1 MKSWQKRVASVLC
14 NHENGSIFQAL
25 EECLKSN
32 SLKMAKSCLVLATW
46 LTHMLFTLPDTGVRD
61 IARKSLLEALINV
74 LQSSKNLEEKI
85 LATLALK
92 SFISDPT
99 AHEALRVYAKSIYRI
114 LRKLKKY
121 STVAADILKA
131 LLNLN
136 SVDVTELWSCK
147 EVVELDLSS
156 NGEVLS
162 LLYLNGQVLSGH
174 ADGTIKVWDA
184 RKRIP
189 RVIQE
194 TREHKKAVTS
204 LCSSVDRL
212 YSSSLDKTIR

>member
-74 LQSSKNLEEKI
+74 IQSSKNLEEKI

-92 SFISDPT
+92 SFISDPS
-99 AHEALRVYAKSIYRI
+99 RFFI
-114 LRKLKKY
+114 LNIIC
-121 STVAADILKA
+121 V
-131 LLNLN
+131 
-136 SVDVTELWSCK
+136 
-147 EVVELDLSS
+147 
-156 NGEVLS
+156 
-162 LLYLNGQVLSGH
+162 LLYKG
-174 ADGTIKVWDA
+174 
-184 RKRIP
+184 
-189 RVIQE
+189 
-194 TREHKKAVTS
+194 EHYTK
-204 LCSSVDRL
+204 
-212 YSSSLDKTIR
+212 